1 MRIPQSALHRATL
14 PSLLS
19 ATLEGEQS
27 QNTYGGHTHFWDRA
41 LSRRQVIVSAAAGAA
56 AVVGA
61 ELLTPGMVEAEASL
75 IAPKPIPETLMP
87 GLPFHV
93 LSPGSEEPST
103 ITDFKGVVGAT
114 EIQGTGTDGLL
125 FDVDMRFIQGTY
137 IGVNGKIQSGTFG
150 FV

>member
-1 MRIPQSALHRATL
+1 M
-14 PSLLS
+14 PSPLLS
-19 ATLEGEQS
+19 ATPEGERS
-27 QNTYGGHTHFWDRA
+27 QNTYVGHTHFWERA
-41 LSRRQVIVSAAAGAA
+41 LSRRQVITTAAAGAA
-56 AVVGA
+56 AVVGS
-61 ELLTPGMVEAEASL
+61 ELLTPGVVEAKESL
-75 IAPKPIPETLMP
+75 VTPKPIPETLMS

-93 LSPGSEEPST
+93 LGPGSEEPSS

-125 FDVDMRFIQGTY
+125 FDVDMRFMQGTY